1 VEPAAD
7 LSTRDAATRVAMI
20 NLLYP
25 RPGISLELFW
35 EYWSGGHTQIS
46 SRLPGIH
53 QYFQHHLSHDEGALW
68 PVVPGVES
76 ELAPEAR
83 FYGDAE
89 ITFLSADD
97 VERFAAALDP
107 LMQDEQ
113 NVFRKTISY
122 QALGPNARTY
132 LDRIPDD
139 SPNGDLGGI
148 LKFMVYVKASRNVS
162 VDDFRSAMRDGVA
175 ASLRSSPD
183 VIKVRLR
190 MPEEYDNDAVTLE
203 APNVSNHAP
212 RDEQYDAA
220 IEIAFPS
227 ALELRRFRADEAWVA
242 AADALERVARAIHP
256 CRVLRTF
263 TVYNH
268 GQITTAGLRTPQ
280 VAEQIRRLGATNQI
294 GRDTLAL
301 VMGPHPQLGIKQPQ

>member
-1 VEPAAD
+1 MQPGAD
-7 LSTRDAATRVAMI
+7 LSDRDAPTHVAMI

-25 RPGISLELFW
+25 RRGVGLELFW

-53 QYFQHHLSHDEGALW
+53 QYFQHHLSYEDGAAW
-68 PVVPGVES
+68 PEVPGVDSDLPPDE
-76 ELAPEAR
+76 R

-97 VERFAAALDP
+97 LERFAEALSP
-107 LMQDEQ
+107 LMHDEQ

-122 QALGPNARTY
+122 QAHGENARTY
-132 LDRIPDD
+132 LDRIPED
-139 SPNGDLGGI
+139 SPNGDLGGL
-148 LKFMVYVKASRNVS
+148 LKFMVYVKASRELG
-162 VDDFRSAMRDGVA
+162 VDGFRQAMQDELAPALSRSAHVA
-175 ASLRSSPD
+175 
-183 VIKVRLR
+183 KVRLR
-190 MPEEYDNDAVTLE
+190 LPEEYDNDAVTLL

-212 RDEQYDAA
+212 LDEQYQGA
-220 IEIAFPS
+220 IEIAFASP
-227 ALELRRFRADEAWVA
+227 LELRRFAESAEWA
-242 AADALERVARAIHP
+242 AASAALSRAARAIHP

-280 VAEQIRRLGATNQI
+280 VAEQIRRLGAVNQV
-294 GRDTLAL
+294 GDEVLDL
-301 VMGPHPQLGIKQPQ
+301 VMGPHPQLGIKQPS

>member
-1 VEPAAD
+1 MAPGPD
-7 LSTRDAATRVAMI
+7 LSKRDAPTHVAMM

-25 RPGISLELFW
+25 RLGIPLELFY

-53 QYFQHHLSHDEGALW
+53 QYFEHHLSHDDGAVW
-68 PVVPGVES
+68 PAVPGVES
-76 ELAPEAR
+76 ELEHGAR

-89 ITFLSADD
+89 ITFLSADEL
-97 VERFAAALDP
+97 ERFAAALDP

-122 QALGPNARTY
+122 QAVGPNARTY
-132 LDRIPDD
+132 VDRIADD
-139 SPNGDLGGI
+139 SPNGDLGDV
-148 LKFMVYVKASRNVS
+148 LKLMVYVKASRDVS
-162 VDDFRSAMRDGVA
+162 TEEFRRVMQDEVAEPLSRSAHVA
-175 ASLRSSPD
+175 KL
-183 VIKVRLR
+183 RLR
-190 MPEEYDNDAVTLE
+190 LPDEYDNDAVTLE

-212 RDEQYDAA
+212 VDEQYQAA
-220 IEIAFPS
+220 IEVAFASP
-227 ALELRRFRADEAWVA
+227 LELRRFRADEAWA
-242 AADALERVARAIHP
+242 SASAALERAARAIHA

-280 VAEQIRRLGATNQI
+280 VAEQIRRLGAVNQI
-294 GRDTLAL
+294 GQGVLQL
-301 VMGPHPQLGIKQPQ
+301 VMGPHTQLGIKQAE